1 MKKLVLLLLCISAII
16 FVSDDANAGSIGTP
30 IPEEGEDWVI
40 DEYTYVWDETI
51 VIHDWLVTAEST
63 GNLKLDNVVL
73 YADGNVEFEK
83 KVEIFNSNITINKQT
98 LQDGVSISDTLD
110 IRNSALSLNS
120 SLDHFYNMSNEGIG
134 LIGDSAYL
142 SITENS
148 LLYSSNFNLSR
159 AYYTAI
165 EIWSNSGNSK
175 VRFENSTIK
184 HLGFARSMGDNTIVR
199 GNHFDY
205 CRSSVQSSGVGFRF
219 TDNFVDRGWWE
230 AGAYQVYL
238 SNADE
243 AVISNNT
250 FNLTYDTI
258 GLSKSAN
265 IIIKNNIFKNTRET
279 YAWSIY
285 AVDSYNLTL
294 RENHFQN
301 HSGSPIVL
309 QRVNESLIEQNTFFE
324 VYGPDNVW
332 VSGINNK
339 IINNTFEY
347 CGTLVSIPSGYGI
360 SGCIE
365 VTKQGYNDENVNLYG
380 SNIIK
385 GNIIKNFSGSAIV
398 VALSNT
404 FVEENTIINGT
415 PFFMQDAA
423 AIDTFT
429 QTSQSP
435 SDVFIRDNYIEDV
448 DIGVFL
454 DGTTQTNGG
463 SNTIVERNTIT
474 MSGKGVYIITKTGL
488 FQDAKILNNT
498 ISETLT
504 AIEIDK
510 GVGVLVENNVLSGF
524 NGVNIL
530 LSEDLV
536 IRYNIVKSYNSGI
549 SLNNS
554 LADIYSNQITASCV
568 IEDCQ
573 KIGFIKVGKI
583 GLDISSSNDI
593 NIYDNSIEKYGILV
607 NTDDSKIYFDN
618 NTLDF
623 TNIGYNLRLD
633 EIEIFNG
640 SISNV
645 TTAIRL
651 TGTNLLLVGNE
662 FRDFDVGVSSFN
674 SSSTN
679 SENIFINGVTCF
691 ELTDST
697 YTIDSFDNWECSANY
712 LNEYFNVRIFIANM
726 ESLPSPFHEYWFK
739 SENGEEYTYGETRH
753 NGYSKYIG
761 ILYKTVDSNSYHTF
775 YNPYTFYYDHNGIT
789 TEVVKEILFNQT
801 ISIYFDTSPP
811 ETEVYCNSTLVNNEI
826 FYLNMNISADDIS
839 EFDIQYIE
847 NDGLNFGEWQLYG
860 TFNQSII
867 KFIGEDSTKY
877 RFRSI
882 GRDIYGNNEV
892 KTGYDFEV
900 TVDTTIPITTFINLQ
915 QNYIFTD
922 SKLVLLEWESNSE
935 DIQSYHLV
943 VKYTNFT
950 DEYLDPGTVVWNEIG
965 SMIVP
970 NNEPYLYELD
980 NIGHY
985 SFKITSLDLAGN
997 LEEKG
1002 NPDFIINYD
1011 SQSDFITFVNVPDRW
1026 GYNTITIDYVKANEY
1041 LDFDLY
1047 LSIET
1052 IDGTS
1057 ETLMWFI
1064 YEYDSISD
1072 GIILSSLQDS
1082 TRYYLVAKSTDL
1094 AGNLEDPL
1102 NTTETFNSNG
1112 EYDQIY
1118 SLKYIPLEKIDN
1130 LIVVEVDEDGD
1141 GIYDIVLSRGENL
1154 TKLQNNQY
1162 FLDYKSKLLY
1172 FGGPVNG
1179 GYVPEPGAN
1188 ISISYAGVN
1197 SIFEVYTKNPE
1208 AADNLQIIPTN
1219 ISHITFYFE
1228 ISDPVAKC
1236 KIQRTTSPTEGW
1248 YNERL
1253 IEPCDVGTYNY
1264 VEKNPDL
1271 KKNYYYRVYSE
1282 DEFQHFVISD
1292 EISLNMD
1299 EMIILYGTAGSN
1311 SANNQIGMEVI
1322 IPVSILA
1329 GIMLI
1334 FGGVMLFTTRKE
1346 EMVDENVNIIES
1358 KPVAKYKLEEL
1369 YLIYSDGRLVSH
1381 VSDVE
1386 NAIDSD
1392 IMSGMLTAINDF
1404 VQDSFSSEEDL
1415 GSIDYGQNKIVLQ
1428 RGANYYLAAV
1438 VYGETDNFFKGKLA
1452 NIIRTISIQ
1461 FPHLKNWDGDT
1472 SNNEPIDA
1480 ILSPLMGETGT
1491 TNREM
1496 VDNYIADIQVS
1507 ITSQETLTASALSLN
1522 LNFSNYSTNDLNLG
1536 TVKPIFNDQYLILTG
1551 MKPDILYSFTENK
1564 FHVGEIKSYTEVQ
1577 IELNFKKKIP
1587 GQINIDLEFSYYVK
1601 DKLNTTTKRVFDG
1614 KI

>member
-1 MKKLVLLLLCISAII
+1 MKKLVLLALCISAII
-16 FVSDDANAGSIGTP
+16 FVSDDATAGSIGTP
-30 IPEEGEDWVI
+30 IPDEGEDWEI

-51 VIHDWLVTAEST
+51 VINDWFVTAEST
-63 GNLKLDNVVL
+63 GNLKLDNVIL
-73 YADGNVEFEK
+73 YADGDVDFAK
-83 KVEIFNSNITINKQT
+83 KVEIIDSNITIDKQNT
-98 LQDGVSISDTLD
+98 QDGFYISNTLD
-110 IRNSALSLNS
+110 IRNSTIALNS
-120 SLDHFYNMSNEGIG
+120 SVDHFQNMSAEGIM

-142 SITENS
+142 SITDNS
-148 LLYSSNFNLSR
+148 LFYSTNFNISK
-159 AYYTAI
+159 AYYTSL
-165 EIWSNSGNSK
+165 EIWSNSDDSK

-184 HLGFARSMGDNTIVR
+184 HLGFARSMGDNTIIR
-199 GNHFDY
+199 GNHFDF
-205 CRSSVQSSGVGFRF
+205 CRTSIISSGVGFIF

-230 AGAYQVYL
+230 SGAYQVWL
-238 SNADE
+238 WE
-243 AVISNNT
+243 AEGAIVSNNI

-258 GLSKSAN
+258 GMAN
-265 IIIKNNIFKNTRET
+265 SVDINIENNIFQNARET

-285 AVDSYNLTL
+285 GRDSSNITVHK
-294 RENHFQN
+294 NHFQN
-301 HSGSPIVL
+301 HSGSPIVF
-309 QRVNESLIEQNTFFE
+309 QRINESLIKENTFFE

-347 CGTLVSIPSGYGI
+347 CGSLISIPTAYGI

-365 VTKQGYNDENVNLYG
+365 VTKDGYDDENVNLYG

-385 GNIIKNFSGSAIV
+385 GNIIKNFSASAIV

-415 PFFMQDAA
+415 PYFTQDAA
-423 AIDTFT
+423 AIDAYT
-429 QTSQSP
+429 QNSVSP

-448 DIGVFL
+448 DVGVFL
-454 DGTTQTNGG
+454 DGTTQTSGG

-474 MSGKGVYIITKTGL
+474 MSDKGVYIITKTGI
-488 FQDAKILNNT
+488 FQAANILNNSIT
-498 ISETLT
+498 NTLT
-504 AIEIDK
+504 AIKIDN
-510 GVGVLVENNVLSGF
+510 GVEVLVENNVLSGY
-524 NGVNIL
+524 NGLNIFS
-530 LSEDLV
+530 SEDLV
-536 IRYNIVKSYNSGI
+536 IRSNIISSYNFGI
-549 SLNNS
+549 GLNNS
-554 LADIYSNQITASCV
+554 FAEIYSNQIIASC
-568 IEDCQ
+568 IMDDCQ
-573 KIGFIKVGKI
+573 KIGFTKVGNK
-583 GLDISSSNDI
+583 GLDIISSNEI
-593 NIYDNSIEKYGILV
+593 NVYDNRIEKYEILID
-607 NTDDSKIYFDN
+607 THDSKIYFDN

-623 TNIGYNLRLD
+623 TNIGYNLRSD

-645 TTAIRL
+645 TTAIKL
-651 TGTNLLLVGNE
+651 AETNLSLVGNE
-662 FRDFDVGVSSFN
+662 FRDFSIGISSFN
-674 SSSTN
+674 SSSSN

-691 ELTDST
+691 ELTDSS
-697 YTIDSFDNWECSANY
+697 YTIDSFENWDCSANY
-712 LNEYFNVRIFIANM
+712 LNEYFNVRLFIANT
-726 ESLPSPFHEYWFK
+726 ESLPSKFHEYWFQ
-739 SENGEEYTYGETRH
+739 SNNGEDSTYGETR
-753 NGYSKYIG
+753 NDGFSKYNRV
-761 ILYKTVDSNSYHTF
+761 LYKNIDSNSHQTF
-775 YNPYTFYYDHNGIT
+775 YNPYTFYYEHNAIT
-789 TEVVKEILFNQT
+789 TDFIKEILFNQT
-801 ISIYFDTSPP
+801 ISIYLDTFPP
-811 ETEVYCNSTLVNNEI
+811 ETEVYCNSTLVNSEI

-839 EFDIQYIE
+839 EFDIEYID
-847 NDGLNFGEWQLYG
+847 NDGLNFAEWKLYG

-867 KFIGEDSTKY
+867 QFIGEDSTKY

-892 KTGYDFEV
+892 KTGYDFEI
-900 TVDTTIPITTFINLQ
+900 TVDTTVPITSFINIQ

-922 SKLVLLEWESNSE
+922 SKIVLLEWESNSE
-935 DIQSYHLV
+935 DIQNYHLV
-943 VKYTNFT
+943 ITYTNFT
-950 DEYLDPGTVVWNEIG
+950 DEYLDPDAVVWNEIG
-965 SMIVP
+965 SIIVP

-985 SFKITSLDLAGN
+985 SFKITSLDFAGN
-997 LEEKG
+997 LEEKE

-1011 SQSDFITFVNVPDRW
+1011 SQSDFITFVNVPERW
-1026 GYNTITIDYVKANEY
+1026 GYDTITIDYVKANEY

-1052 IDGTS
+1052 IDSNS

-1102 NTTETFNSNG
+1102 NTTEIFNSDG

-1118 SLKYIPLEKIDN
+1118 NLKYLPLEKIDN
-1130 LIVVEVDEDGD
+1130 FIVIEVDEDGD
-1141 GIYDIVLSRGENL
+1141 GIYDIVLSRGDNK

-1162 FLDYKSKLLY
+1162 FLDSKNKLLY
-1172 FGGPVNG
+1172 FGGLVNG
-1179 GYVPEPGAN
+1179 GYVPSSGNN

-1197 SIFEVYTKNPE
+1197 SIFEVYTENPNP
-1208 AADNLQIIPTN
+1208 AINLEIVPTN

-1228 ISDPVAKC
+1228 IVDPVSKC
-1236 KIQRTTSPTEGW
+1236 KVQRTTSPEEGW
-1248 YNERL
+1248 FNEKL
-1253 IEPCDVGTYNY
+1253 IEPCDAGVYNY
-1264 VEKNPDL
+1264 VEKNPSLD
-1271 KKNYYYRVYSE
+1271 KNYYYRIYSE
-1282 DEFQHFVISD
+1282 DEFEHSILSD
-1292 EISLNMD
+1292 EISLNMG
-1299 EMIILYGTAGSN
+1299 EMVILYESGNSN
-1311 SANNQIGMEVI
+1311 ELGNMIGMEVI

-1329 GIMLI
+1329 GIILI
-1334 FGGVMLFTTRKE
+1334 FGGVMLFTTKKDD
-1346 EMVDENVNIIES
+1346 MLDENVNVIES
-1358 KPVAKYKLEEL
+1358 KPIAKYKLEEL

-1438 VYGETDNFFKGKLA
+1438 VYGETDNYFKGKLA
-1452 NIIRTISIQ
+1452 NIIRALSIQ
-1461 FPHLKNWDGDT
+1461 FPHLKEWDGDT
-1472 SNNEPIDA
+1472 SQNEPIDA
-1480 ILSPLMGETGT
+1480 ILRPLMDETVT
-1491 TNREM
+1491 ANREM

-1507 ITSQETLTASALSLN
+1507 ITSQETITSTGLSLN

-1577 IELNFKKKIP
+1577 IELNFKKKVT
-1587 GQINIDLEFSYYVK
+1587 GNINVDLEFSYYVK

-1614 KI
+1614 KV